1 MNRLIN
7 VEFFKLRKRMMTWVV
22 ALVLVGLV
30 VLLYSVLWNVS
41 GEATRTFGFRNQ
53 FTAQDLRRAL
63 FVQFS
68 VPFSLQVVG
77 YFGIVLAVIFAAGA
91 AGGEY
96 GWGTV
101 RLMATSASGRIRLVA
116 AKLIVVF
123 ALIGMGAFLAVAVGI
138 GYSWLITAT
147 SGGSSYS
154 FVNSTFVWQQLEAF
168 GRTLFVL
175 TPYVTMAF
183 CIAIVGRSTLA
194 GVGAGLGVS
203 LMGPLIGSLMEQG
216 GEPWKS
222 LPQYFI
228 HTNAQIIMAQNAVP
242 QPLPQFG
249 PTLRELAREGA
260 RTPEQA
266 AIILLVYVA
275 VFVAITF
282 VVYRYRDI
290 TPA

>member
-1 MNRLIN
+1 
-7 VEFFKLRKRMMTWVV
+7 
-22 ALVLVGLV
+22 
-30 VLLYSVLWNVS
+30 
-41 GEATRTFGFRNQ
+41 
-53 FTAQDLRRAL
+53 
-63 FVQFS
+63 
-68 VPFSLQVVG
+68 
-77 YFGIVLAVIFAAGA
+77 
-91 AGGEY
+91 
-96 GWGTV
+96 
-101 RLMATSASGRIRLVA
+101 
-116 AKLIVVF
+116 
-123 ALIGMGAFLAVAVGI
+123 LAVAVGI
-138 GYSWLITAT
+138 AYSWLITAT